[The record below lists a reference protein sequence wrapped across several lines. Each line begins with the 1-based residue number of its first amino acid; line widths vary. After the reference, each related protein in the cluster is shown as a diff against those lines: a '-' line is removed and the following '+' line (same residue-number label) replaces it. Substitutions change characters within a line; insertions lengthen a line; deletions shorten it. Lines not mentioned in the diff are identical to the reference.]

1 MRSSADPR
9 SRRTIRRRCRARVI
23 IPEVTTRSLVALATV
38 AFLMCGQACGPNA
51 PTAEAPL
58 PAGRTGETK
67 VTVTKIDPSLV
78 ESGPTAAPSEMVG
91 PSGPAK
97 PLDPPPQPAVGA
109 ATPLASGATSE
120 GPLPLPTT
128 VATTRTHVFAFAQ
141 TRAGWIVRAQST
153 KAKSPTWSAPAVVA
167 TAFDDDVSPFAINDG
182 EIAWFGVSSTAGGTR
197 VVRVDAPQPSTGSTA
212 APRITPIAN
221 TPSKLGRIA
230 SFVPLKAHVAVLG
243 RDGDAITF
251 ARLHRVSGFLDTAA
265 RVIARGRSSKTTT
278 ASRSPRATNE
288 DDKVLLA
295 WDADDVPDA
304 KEAPGTTAAER
315 AAPKP
320 GIYVRRFF
328 PSGEPASPARRL
340 TRPSFEAHA
349 LDVVVELGACAVLAS
364 TPEGFE
370 MFRFVRKG
378 DNLDPYGGGLFLA
391 PPGGDVAL
399 GADVIGTIGL
409 TSTKLLRIGPGI
421 KIVPT
426 PLGFAPPAGGSFDE
440 VRVVMDGYG
449 AHALLTSRTS
459 LGPQPTIARID
470 GEHMGPVLPTPWV
483 GPPPQ
488 RLAFAEVDG
497 DEGLAI
503 VVDAGAVHALRL
515 GLEGNVKD
523 RAALPIDPKLV
534 GQLDW
539 PRAPLPRAARAAGE
553 WVIALRDGRALVATG
568 PRAGAF
574 VALGPPKGAQVSG
587 VVGLMPNG
595 GRSSTVRAV
604 YVPPADRAARLWTTT
619 LDPKQG
625 TVATWTSIA
634 GSEHHYG
641 ALGGARFVALPR
653 ASGGLWL
660 LTNSGPKVSS
670 VAQLFGLVSID
681 EGGQL
686 SDEDIDAPAPVQDI
700 SLVATMSGPALVAT
714 LTGKGVAARW
724 LDGPA
729 KSWRESFDYTP
740 FRARGDGPIVRE
752 KGVPLLFPSGALPF
766 SITGEAASFLGDR
779 CPYVMV
785 TGRRSLLLACEEGS
799 GSSPLAARATTRVLR
814 F

>member
-1 MRSSADPR
+1 MS
-9 SRRTIRRRCRARVI
+9 
-23 IPEVTTRSLVALATV
+23 TRSLLALATV
-38 AFLMCGQACGPNA
+38 VFLACGQACGPNA
-51 PTAEAPL
+51 QPAEAPT
-58 PAGRTGETK
+58 PTGRTGETK
-67 VTVTKIDPSLV
+67 VTVTKIDPNLV
-78 ESGPTAAPSEMVG
+78 ESEPSSASTEIVG
-91 PSGPAK
+91 PIGPAK
-97 PLDPPPQPAVGA
+97 PLDPAPQPTATPATSLVGGA
-109 ATPLASGATSE
+109 ATE
-120 GPLPLPTT
+120 WPLPLPTA
-128 VATTRTHVFAFAQ
+128 VATSRTHVFAFAR

-153 KAKSPTWSAPAVVA
+153 KVKSPTWSAPAVVA
-167 TAFDDDVSPFAINDG
+167 TAFDDDAPPFAINDG

-197 VVRVDAPQPSTGSTA
+197 VVRVDAPQPSTGSAA

-221 TPSKLGRIA
+221 APSKLGRVA

-251 ARLHRVSGFLDTAA
+251 ARLHRVNGFLDTAA
-265 RVIARGRSSKTTT
+265 RVIARGRPSATTT

-288 DDKVLLA
+288 EDKVLLA

-364 TPEGFE
+364 THEGFE

-426 PLGFAPPAGGSFDE
+426 PLGFSPPAGGSFDE

-449 AHALLTSRTS
+449 AHALLSTRTS
-459 LGPQPTIARID
+459 LGPLPTIARID
-470 GEHMGPVLPTPWV
+470 GEHMGPVLPTPWI

-488 RLAFAEVDG
+488 RLAFADVDG

-503 VVDAGAVHALRL
+503 VVDAGATHALRL
-515 GLEGNVKD
+515 GLDGNVKD
-523 RAALPIDPKLV
+523 RAALPIDPKQIGL
-534 GQLDW
+534 LDW
-539 PRAPLPRAARAAGE
+539 SRAPLPRAARAAGE
-553 WVIALRDGRALVATG
+553 WVLALRDGRALIATG

-574 VALGPPKGAQVSG
+574 VALGPPKGAQPSG
-587 VVGLMPNG
+587 LVGLMQSG

-604 YVPPADRAARLWTTT
+604 YVPPVDRAARLWTTT

-634 GSEHHYG
+634 GSERNYG

-670 VAQLFGLVSID
+670 VAQLFGLVLVD
-681 EGGQL
+681 ADGQL
-686 SDEDIDAPAPVQDI
+686 TDEDIDAPAPVQDI
-700 SLVATMSGPALVAT
+700 TLVATMSGPAIVAT
-714 LTGKGVAARW
+714 LTGKGVATRW
-724 LDGPA
+724 LDGPT
-729 KSWRESFDYTP
+729 KGWRESFDYTP
-740 FRARGDGPIVRE
+740 FRVRGDGPIVRD
-752 KGVPLLFPSGALPF
+752 KGVPLVFPSGALPF
-766 SITGEAASFLGDR
+766 ALTGDAASFLGDR
-779 CPYVMV
+779 CPFVMV
-785 TGRRSLLLACEEGS
+785 TGKRSLLLACEEGS
-799 GSSPLAARATTRVLR
+799 GSAPLAARATTRVLR